1 MLTGDVTTRHE
12 SRTTHERREKAP
24 TMTSPAYVRPPCAAR
39 VISSRMAR
47 LFLASSVC
55 RLSVRG
61 RTTGRWRSLS
71 VAVLEHDGQR
81 YLLAASGDSEDSRNL
96 RGAGGGRPTRHGR
109 VEEVTTAGVSAQ
121 PRPALIE
128 ADLRGFGKLPTVAR
142 TCRALRAPGDHAIFR
157 STRIYEHED
166 LR

>member
-1 MLTGDVTTRHE
+1 
-12 SRTTHERREKAP
+12 
-24 TMTSPAYVRPPCAAR
+24 
-39 VISSRMAR
+39 MAR

-81 YLLAASGDSEDSRNL
+81 YLLAASGDSEGSRNL
-96 RGAGGGRPTRHGR
+96 RGAGGGRLTRHGR
-109 VEEVTTAGVSAQ
+109 VEEFTAAGVSAE
-121 PRPALIE
+121 PRPPLIE

-142 TCRALRAPGDHAIFR
+142 TCRAPRAPGDHAIFR
-157 STRIYEHED
+157 STRIHEHAD
-166 LR
+166 VR